1 MRTHL
6 RFPPTRSIRCPFIS
20 FPSISTIVSWHRDT
34 NGLMYGWNILK
45 QRETSWREIESRER
59 ETEKAEK
66 RARAGRCGFEFQII
80 TTWLAAWLLLP
91 MKESKD
97 QPDRMNLFLDSNS
110 HTTTSQL
117 AGRTDGRTDGK
128 SRLIERTTS
137 GSRQSWLD
145 AFLSSADDPWLIP
158 STVDPPS
165 LTIQYN
171 TIMTTVIG

>member
-1 MRTHL
+1 
-6 RFPPTRSIRCPFIS
+6 
-20 FPSISTIVSWHRDT
+20 
-34 NGLMYGWNILK
+34 
-45 QRETSWREIESRER
+45 
-59 ETEKAEK
+59 
-66 RARAGRCGFEFQII
+66 
-80 TTWLAAWLLLP
+80 

-97 QPDRMNLFLDSNS
+97 RPDRMNFFLGSNS

-117 AGRTDGRTDGK
+117 AGWTDGRTDERMDGK

-158 STVDPPS
+158 STADPPS

-171 TIMTTVIG
+171 TIMTTVA